1 MKRVKKHAT
10 IISTGFRF
18 PKGKSGVMKNNQK
31 LILLTV
37 IFICGLFLGA
47 IAVKNTNDALA
58 ERLQTLIENF
68 CLVRN
73 QQSIFVNFLSMFGT
87 ECIFLIP
94 AMVFGICVVG
104 EPILWLLPLVKGM
117 GIGIISAYLYSS
129 HSLNGMLY
137 FAVIL
142 LFPSVF
148 SVAALLLGCKESIL
162 MTRDIN
168 RILFADGDYGGNME
182 FLKLYILRY
191 IVLLASVLLS
201 SGLGAFLTFAFAGK
215 ISLF

>member
-10 IISTGFRF
+10 IISTGIRF

-31 LILLTV
+31 LIILTV

-47 IAVKNTNDALA
+47 IAVKNTSDTLA
-58 ERLQTLIENF
+58 DRLQILIENF
-68 CLVRN
+68 CLVRS

-87 ECIFLIP
+87 ECIFLLP
-94 AMVFGICVVG
+94 AMIFGICVVG

-117 GIGIISAYLYSS
+117 GIGIISAYLYSN

-142 LFPSVF
+142 LAPSVF

-168 RILFADGDYGGNME
+168 RILFVSNKHGGNTE

-191 IVLLASVLLS
+191 IVLFASVLLS
-201 SGLGAFLTFAFAGK
+201 SGLGAFLTFAFSSK

>member
-10 IISTGFRF
+10 IISTGIRF

-31 LILLTV
+31 LIILTV

-47 IAVKNTNDALA
+47 IAVKNTSDTLA
-58 ERLQTLIENF
+58 DRLQILIENF
-68 CLVRN
+68 CLVRS

-87 ECIFLIP
+87 ECIFLLP
-94 AMVFGICVVG
+94 AMIFGICVVG

-117 GIGIISAYLYSS
+117 GIGIISAYLYSN

-142 LFPSVF
+142 LAPSVF

-168 RILFADGDYGGNME
+168 RILFVSNEHGGNTE

-191 IVLLASVLLS
+191 IVLFASILLS
-201 SGLGAFLTFAFAGK
+201 SGLGAFLTFAFSSK

>member
-10 IISTGFRF
+10 IISTGIRF

-31 LILLTV
+31 LIILTV
-37 IFICGLFLGA
+37 LFICGLFLGA
-47 IAVKNTNDALA
+47 IAVKNTNDTLA
-58 ERLQTLIENF
+58 ERLRMLIENF
-68 CLVRN
+68 CLVRS

-87 ECIFLIP
+87 ECIFLVP
-94 AMVFGICVVG
+94 AMIFGICVVG

-117 GIGIISAYLYSS
+117 GIGIISAYLYSN

-142 LFPSVF
+142 LAPAVF

-168 RILFADGDYGGNME
+168 RILFINGEHGGNTE

-191 IVLLASVLLS
+191 IVLFASVLLS
-201 SGLGAFLTFAFAGK
+201 SGLGSFLTFAFAGK

>member
-10 IISTGFRF
+10 IISTGIRF

-31 LILLTV
+31 LIILTV
-37 IFICGLFLGA
+37 MFICGLFLGA
-47 IAVKNTNDALA
+47 IAVKNTSDTLA
-58 ERLQTLIENF
+58 ERLQILIENF
-68 CLVRN
+68 CLVRS
-73 QQSIFVNFLSMFGT
+73 QQSIFINFLSMFGT

-94 AMVFGICVVG
+94 AMIFGICVVG

-117 GIGIISAYLYSS
+117 GIGIISAYLYSN

-142 LFPSVF
+142 LAPSVF

-168 RILFADGDYGGNME
+168 RILFVSNEHGGNTE

-191 IVLLASVLLS
+191 IVLFASVLLS
-201 SGLGAFLTFAFAGK
+201 SGLGAFLTFAFSSK

>member
-10 IISTGFRF
+10 IISTGIRF

-31 LILLTV
+31 LIILTV

-47 IAVKNTNDALA
+47 IAVKNTSDTLA
-58 ERLQTLIENF
+58 DRLQILIENF
-68 CLVRN
+68 CLVRS

-87 ECIFLIP
+87 ECIFLLP
-94 AMVFGICVVG
+94 AMIFGICVVG

-117 GIGIISAYLYSS
+117 GIGIISAYLYSN

-142 LFPSVF
+142 LAPSVF

-168 RILFADGDYGGNME
+168 RILFVSNEHGGNTE

-191 IVLLASVLLS
+191 IVLFASVLLS
-201 SGLGAFLTFAFAGK
+201 SGLGAFLTFAFSSK